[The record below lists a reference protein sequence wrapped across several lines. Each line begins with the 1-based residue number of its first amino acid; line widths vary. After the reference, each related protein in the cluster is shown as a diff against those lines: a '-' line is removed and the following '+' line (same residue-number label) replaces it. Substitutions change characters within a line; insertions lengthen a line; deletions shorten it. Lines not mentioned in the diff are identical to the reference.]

1 MKTIYNLLLV
11 TSTFCSTALA
21 MQPYSA
27 EATKGKPIIL
37 TDFDDVWIKKSSF
50 LGALAYLQPL
60 ENLFKSKK
68 SSKEPTEPTE
78 PYSAE
83 ATKGM
88 KKERKLG
95 NLPLR
100 LLDYGRRYPRLA
112 SSMPGLV
119 EYIGTS
125 RCINQPIDNLYKHLK
140 QNGYTIDIATNKDHM
155 LYDLAIETLG
165 NEIPNMVDMVFVAE
179 PQSDATAIAQLQ
191 DFANQPTTPARYK
204 NMVNKALG
212 IKETQNIIHV
222 PSKKPAKE
230 FYTYVTQ
237 RIGEDNDMIFIDD
250 NEENVATFNA
260 LQKDSSKLRLGIIYN
275 ERNLNQFAEDIK
287 KAGLVSETNDQDL
300 LNQIRYPGTWGKI
313 KLTFASFF
321 KQKNAQAKTAE

>member
-1 MKTIYNLLLV
+1 MKITHNLLLV
-11 TSTFCSTALA
+11 ASIFCSTTLA
-21 MQPYSA
+21 
-27 EATKGKPIIL
+27 KPVII

-68 SSKEPTEPTE
+68 SSKEIVEQPVE
-78 PYSAE
+78 
-83 ATKGM
+83 

-119 EYIGTS
+119 EYIGKS

-140 QNGYTIDIATNKDHM
+140 KEGYTIDIATNKDHK

-179 PQSDATAIAQLQ
+179 PQSDENALAQLQ
-191 DFANQPTTPARYK
+191 EFANKPTTPARYK
-204 NMVNKALG
+204 NMVNKALNLR
-212 IKETQNIIHV
+212 ETNTIIHV
-222 PSKKPAKE
+222 PSKKPAKS
-230 FYTYVTQ
+230 FYDSVTQ

-250 NEENVATFNA
+250 NEENVAAFNA
-260 LQKDSSKLRLGIIYN
+260 LQKDTNHLRLGIVYN

-287 KAGLVSETNDQDL
+287 KAGLVLETNDQDL
-300 LNQIRYPGTWGKI
+300 LNEIRYPGMWGKI
-313 KLTFASFF
+313 KLYTYQTFGRMKAATS
-321 KQKNAQAKTAE
+321 